1 MVTAQ
6 PIRALWHIGWF
17 QLCFGNASDARKL
30 STLSDCDRLNCAKP
44 QADSRNCDRQ
54 SDCLNRC
61 GTVVT
66 ACARLAATPQAR
78 RRFDR
83 ARLIVEGLFTSSACA
98 RQQAVLDHDYAFFA
112 GDLNYRIE
120 LDRQVIESRIFDRS
134 LGTLRLYPCVLR
146 RLSKAGGTPF
156 YFQWLCVAA
165 DSLLSAD
172 QLLQQQA
179 RGSCFV
185 GWLESPIRFIPTC
198 VLT

>member
-1 MVTAQ
+1 MLATLESLVHSRIA
-6 PIRALWHIGWF
+6 IGPTVP
-17 QLCFGNASDARKL
+17 NH
-30 STLSDCDRLNCAKP
+30 RL
-44 QADSRNCDRQ
+44 
-54 SDCLNRC
+54 
-61 GTVVT
+61 TVVT
-66 ACARLAATPQAR
+66 AIANRTASTDAALWSQLNCACLAATPQAR

-198 VLT
+198 VRELQLLVASQLL